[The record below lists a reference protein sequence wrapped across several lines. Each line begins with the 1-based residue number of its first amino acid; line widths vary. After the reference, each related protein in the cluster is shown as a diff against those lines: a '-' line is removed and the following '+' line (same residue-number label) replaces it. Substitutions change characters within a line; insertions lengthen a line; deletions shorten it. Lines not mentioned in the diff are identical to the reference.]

1 MKKSRRTVV
10 IGAMVMCLT
19 LIAGTALAAGNSGKL
34 SVKPGT
40 FVGTA
45 SECAPFPAGTKGG
58 VTANWAAQQGLPD
71 AGNSNHALILAKNVP
86 TTDCSAAG
94 ADVLGVAGMP
104 ADVLGFD
111 YRTADSYCGAG
122 APRFNVQASD
132 GFHFVGG
139 CANGSPTPAGTDSQ
153 GRSWSRVT
161 FDLHSANAIPPV
173 ALGATFVSV
182 TLIQDEQGTAIL
194 DNINVDG
201 SFVGKPGNN

>member
-1 MKKSRRTVV
+1 
-10 IGAMVMCLT
+10 MVACFA
-19 LIAGTALAAGNSGKL
+19 LISGSALAAGGNSKL

-58 VTANWAAQQGLPD
+58 VAANWVAQQGLPD

-94 ADVLGVAGMP
+94 ADVQGVAGMP

-111 YRTADSYCGAG
+111 YRSDSYCGAG
-122 APRFNVQASD
+122 SARFNVQASD
-132 GFHFVGG
+132 GSHFVGG
-139 CANGSPTPAGTDSQ
+139 CVNGSPTPAGTDSQ

-161 FDLHSANAIPPV
+161 FDLHNAANAFPPV
-173 ALGATFVSV
+173 APGATFVSV
-182 TLIQDEQGTAIL
+182 TLIQDEQGTSIL
-194 DNINVDG
+194 DNINVNG